1 MNKYEQLI
9 EHIINDDEAKARA
22 LFHSIVVE
30 RSREIYESLMDTEEG
45 LSQDAVGGLVDEIQ
59 ADETGMH
66 EADDEEM
73 PGDDMSGEPAGMDD
87 MDSMGG
93 MDDMDSMGGDAV
105 GDSDAPATKGDI
117 MDLESAIDELKA
129 EFDRLMSDEGGEEGG
144 EEDFG
149 ASDEE
154 GDEEGDEEAD
164 DEEDDGAGKNPFAEA
179 KEEDDEEGEGEGDEE
194 GVAESKTR
202 RAMSD
207 AERIREYVD
216 KVGVDWDKGAYK
228 GPKGE
233 NVGTGDKSERQGEK
247 NTKSPLAGKN
257 DMGGTTKNIVQGGS
271 EADPSGQRPNGK
283 AGGFLKSPQE
293 IDVAKRN
300 VNKPGGNKGAQN
312 YYDTKAS
319 AKSGEQSVNAN
330 SPLNGAPGR
339 AK

>member
-1 MNKYEQLI
+1 MTKKS
-9 EHIINDDEAKARA
+9 DRAK
-22 LFHSIVVE
+22 
-30 RSREIYESLMDTEEG
+30 
-45 LSQDAVGGLVDEIQ
+45 
-59 ADETGMH
+59 
-66 EADDEEM
+66 
-73 PGDDMSGEPAGMDD
+73 
-87 MDSMGG
+87 
-93 MDDMDSMGGDAV
+93 
-105 GDSDAPATKGDI
+105 
-117 MDLESAIDELKA
+117 
-129 EFDRLMSDEGGEEGG
+129 
-144 EEDFG
+144 
-149 ASDEE
+149 
-154 GDEEGDEEAD
+154 
-164 DEEDDGAGKNPFAEA
+164 
-179 KEEDDEEGEGEGDEE
+179 
-194 GVAESKTR
+194 
-202 RAMSD
+202 SD

-257 DMGGTTKNIVQGGS
+257 DMGGTAKNMVQGGS
-271 EADPSGQRPNGK
+271 ETDPSGQRPNGK

-319 AKSGEQSVNAN
+319 AKSGEQSVNSN

>member
-59 ADETGMH
+59 TDETGMH
-66 EADDEEM
+66 EADEEM
-73 PGDDMSGEPAGMDD
+73 PGDDMSGDPAGMDD
-87 MDSMGG
+87 MDNMDDMGG
-93 MDDMDSMGGDAV
+93 MDDMDSMDGAV

-129 EFDRLMSDEGGEEGG
+129 EFDRLMSDEGSDDMGG
-144 EEDFG
+144 EDDFG
-149 ASDEE
+149 SSDDEA
-154 GDEEGDEEAD
+154 GDEEGEEAD
-164 DEEDDGAGKNPFAEA
+164 DEEGEEDDAGKNPFAESN
-179 KEEDDEEGEGEGDEE
+179 EEDEDS
-194 GVAESKTR
+194 VAESR
-202 RAMSD
+202 RAKSD

-319 AKSGEQSVNAN
+319 AKSGEQSVNSN

>member
-45 LSQDAVGGLVDEIQ
+45 LNQDAVGNLVDEIQ

-66 EADDEEM
+66 EADEEM
-73 PGDDMSGEPAGMDD
+73 PGDDMSGDPAGMDD
-87 MDSMGG
+87 MGG
-93 MDDMDSMGGDAV
+93 MDDMDSMDGAV

-129 EFDRLMSDEGGEEGG
+129 EFDRLMSDEGSDDMGDED
-144 EEDFG
+144 DFG
-149 ASDEE
+149 SSDDEADDEE
-154 GDEEGDEEAD
+154 GEEAD
-164 DEEDDGAGKNPFAEA
+164 DEEGEEDDAGKNPFAES
-179 KEEDDEEGEGEGDEE
+179 KEEEDDEDDKK
-194 GVAESKTR
+194 SD
-202 RAMSD
+202 RAKSD

-257 DMGGTTKNIVQGGS
+257 DMGGTAKNMVQGGS
-271 EADPSGQRPNGK
+271 ETDPSGQRPNGK

-319 AKSGEQSVNAN
+319 AKSGEQSVNSN